1 MWNWD
6 ETKRQRTLQDRGIDF
21 ADVVRFDFLNA
32 EIRPDLR
39 RDYGEPRFRAIGL
52 LDGRLHVLIF
62 TPRGRAARDQPAAG
76 ECKGV
81 SEMGGK
87 PKLTE
92 DKPADP
98 PGFAEDQVPFRRL
111 RPDEPDD
118 ENPEWT
124 DEDFANAKSVWDFPE
139 LVEMLQ
145 KEGKLGRRPLPDDKR
160 KQRVTL
166 YLDRDVIARL
176 KADGRGWQTRAN
188 AALRKAIGL

>member
-1 MWNWD
+1 
-6 ETKRQRTLQDRGIDF
+6 
-21 ADVVRFDFLNA
+21 
-32 EIRPDLR
+32 
-39 RDYGEPRFRAIGL
+39 
-52 LDGRLHVLIF
+52 
-62 TPRGRAARDQPAAG
+62 
-76 ECKGV
+76 
-81 SEMGGK
+81 MGGK

-98 PGFAEDQVPFRRL
+98 PGFAEDQAPFRRL